1 MATFY
6 SILTAVIRPEIQERI
21 SVGLLLVGNEGVHFN
36 YSTNKMAAVRTIL
49 HENDYKL
56 FKDYVQMVV
65 SKVTEM
71 TESNGQ
77 LSFDKRDALLN
88 QDYINYLSR
97 YNNNLLSF
105 TAPKNIDVSA
115 TTDVFTKL
123 YAKFIDDIDQPKPVA
138 QKHTFE
144 LFRIKNET
152 SLKTHYTMGK
162 EIYIEELPDLIAPVK
177 IDLIG
182 MNEVP
187 VYAQSIDMD
196 RRVYHIE
203 NDIAKLLFLRNA
215 FDAKFKKRTEFI
227 VTSEPQKSQLKQHAI
242 WKNLRSSKE
251 FTYLDVSEADVI
263 IEYANEH
270 GVKPLVKSEGV

>member
-6 SILTAVIRPEIQERI
+6 SILTAIIRPEIQEKI
-21 SVGLLLVGNEGVHFN
+21 SVGLVLFGNEGVHFN
-36 YSTNKMAAVRTIL
+36 YSTNKMAAVRTIFNE
-49 HENDYKL
+49 HDYKL
-56 FKDYVQMVV
+56 FKDYLHLVE
-65 SKVTEM
+65 SKVSAMAKT
-71 TESNGQ
+71 NGQ
-77 LSFDKRDALLN
+77 VSFDKRDALIN
-88 QDYINYLSR
+88 KEYINYLSN

-105 TAPKNIDVSA
+105 TPTKNIDIPA
-115 TTDVFTKL
+115 TKVVFNKL
-123 YAKFIDDIDQPKPVA
+123 FSKFIDDIDQPKPVE
-138 QKHTFE
+138 QKRTFE
-144 LFRIKNET
+144 VFRRNNEVK
-152 SLKTHYTMGK
+152 LKAHYTIER
-162 EIYIEELPDLIAPVK
+162 EIYTKELPGLIAPVK

-182 MNEVP
+182 MNEIP

-227 VTSEPQKSQLKQHAI
+227 VTSEPQKTQLKQHAI

-251 FTYLDVSEADVI
+251 FTYLDVSDAEKI

-270 GVKPLVKSEGV
+270 GVKPLV

>member
-97 YNNNLLSF
+97 YNNNLLNF
-105 TAPKNIDVSA
+105 TAAKNIEVPA
-115 TTDVFTKL
+115 TSEVFTKL
-123 YAKFIDDIDQPKPVA
+123 YAKFIDDIDDN
-138 QKHTFE
+138 
-144 LFRIKNET
+144 LRIIRYHLGPDFLD
-152 SLKTHYTMGK
+152 LKKGK
-162 EIYIEELPDLIAPVK
+162 
-177 IDLIG
+177 
-182 MNEVP
+182 
-187 VYAQSIDMD
+187 
-196 RRVYHIE
+196 
-203 NDIAKLLFLRNA
+203 KLL
-215 FDAKFKKRTEFI
+215 
-227 VTSEPQKSQLKQHAI
+227 SC
-242 WKNLRSSKE
+242 
-251 FTYLDVSEADVI
+251 
-263 IEYANEH
+263 
-270 GVKPLVKSEGV
+270 

>member
-71 TESNGQ
+71 AESNGQ
-77 LSFDKRDALLN
+77 LTFDKRDAILN
-88 QDYINYLSR
+88 QDYIDYLSR

-105 TAPKNIDVSA
+105 TPPKNIDVSA
-115 TTDVFTKL
+115 TTDVYTKL

-138 QKHTFE
+138 QKHSFE

-152 SLKTHYTMGK
+152 SLKMHYTMGK
-162 EIYIEELPDLIAPVK
+162 EIYTNELPGLIAPVK

-182 MNEVP
+182 MNEIP

-215 FDAKFKKRTEFI
+215 FDVKFKTRTEFI

-242 WKNLRSSKE
+242 WKNLKSSKE
-251 FTYLDVSEADVI
+251 FTYLDVSEADKI

-270 GVKPLVKSEGV
+270 GVKPLV

>member
-21 SVGLLLVGNEGVHFN
+21 SVGLLLVGDEGVHFN

-65 SKVTEM
+65 SKVTELAK
-71 TESNGQ
+71 SNGQ
-77 LSFDKRDALLN
+77 LSFEKRDAVLN
-88 QDYINYLSR
+88 ENYINYLSS

-105 TAPKNIDVSA
+105 TSTKNIDVPS
-115 TTDVFTKL
+115 TPEIFIKL
-123 YAKFIDDIDQPKPVA
+123 YAKFIDDIDKPKPVE
-138 QKHTFE
+138 QKHSFE
-144 LFRIKNET
+144 RFRINNEKV
-152 SLKTHYTMGK
+152 LKTHYTMGK
-162 EIYIEELPDLIAPVK
+162 EIYTNELPGLIAPVK

-182 MNEVP
+182 MNEIP

-215 FDAKFKKRTEFI
+215 FDAKFKTRTEFI

-251 FTYLDVSEADVI
+251 FTYLDVSEADKI

-270 GVKPLVKSEGV
+270 GVKPLI

>member
-65 SKVTEM
+65 SKVTE
-71 TESNGQ
+71 TAESNGQ

-105 TAPKNIDVSA
+105 TSAKNIDVSS

-123 YAKFIDDIDQPKPVA
+123 YAKFIDDIDQPKPID

-162 EIYIEELPDLIAPVK
+162 EIYTKELPGLIAPVK

-182 MNEVP
+182 MNEIP

-215 FDAKFKKRTEFI
+215 FDAKFKTRTEFI
-227 VTSEPQKSQLKQHAI
+227 VTSEPPKSQLKQHAI

-251 FTYLDVSEADVI
+251 FTYLDVSEANKI
-263 IEYANEH
+263 LEYASEH
-270 GVKPLVKSEGV
+270 GVKPLVRPEDV

>member
-21 SVGLLLVGNEGVHFN
+21 SVGLLLIGDEGVHFN

-65 SKVTEM
+65 GKTTEM
-71 TESNGQ
+71 TQSNGQ
-77 LSFDKRDALLN
+77 ITFDKRDALLN

-105 TAPKNIDVSA
+105 TPAKTIDVVA
-115 TTDVFTKL
+115 TKEVFNQL
-123 YAKFIDDIDQPKPVA
+123 FHKFIDDIDQPKPVE
-138 QKHTFE
+138 QKRSFE
-144 LFRIKNET
+144 LFRRKNEGA
-152 SLKTHYTMGK
+152 LKSHYTIEK
-162 EIYIEELPDLIAPVK
+162 EIYTKELPQLIAPVK

-182 MNEVP
+182 MNEIP

-203 NDIAKLLFLRNA
+203 NDIGKLLFLRNA
-215 FDAKFKKRTEFI
+215 FDAKYKRRTEFI
-227 VTSEPQKSQLKQHAI
+227 VTSEPQKSQVKQHAI

-251 FTYLDVSEADVI
+251 FTYLDESEAEKI
-263 IEYANEH
+263 LEYANEH
-270 GVKPLVKSEGV
+270 GVKPLI